1 MYVKNDLDFND
12 LQNECWECDYT
23 LDAISENNKEEE
35 FMDLLEE
42 QFGGDIPTM
51 TEVNDFIRF
60 EDDFIF
66 DALGIRVDDEEEEEE
81 TSGRDRNILPFWYTV
96 EQTEFIN
103 ILTIYFYKKAIDII
117 TFTCYTI
124 DS

>member
-12 LQNECWECDYT
+12 LENECWECDYT

-35 FMDLLEE
+35 FMNLLEE

-51 TEVNDFIRF
+51 TEVNDLIRF

-66 DALGIRVDDEEEEEE
+66 DALGIRIDDEEEEEE
-81 TSGRDRNILPFWYTV
+81 
-96 EQTEFIN
+96 EEE
-103 ILTIYFYKKAIDII
+103 
-117 TFTCYTI
+117 
-124 DS
+124 

>member
-12 LQNECWECDYT
+12 LENECWECDSV

-51 TEVNDFIRF
+51 TKVNDFIRF
-60 EDDFIF
+60 GGDFIF
-66 DALGIRVDDEEEEEE
+66 DVLGIRIDDDEEKEEEE
-81 TSGRDRNILPFWYTV
+81 
-96 EQTEFIN
+96 
-103 ILTIYFYKKAIDII
+103 
-117 TFTCYTI
+117 
-124 DS
+124 

>member
-12 LQNECWECDYT
+12 LENECWECDSV

-60 EDDFIF
+60 GDDFIF
-66 DALGIRVDDEEEEEE
+66 DALGIRTDDGFIFDALGIHIDDDEEEEEE
-81 TSGRDRNILPFWYTV
+81 
-96 EQTEFIN
+96 
-103 ILTIYFYKKAIDII
+103 
-117 TFTCYTI
+117 
-124 DS
+124 

>member
-1 MYVKNDLDFND
+1 MYVKTDLDFND
-12 LQNECWECDYT
+12 LENRCWECDSV

-66 DALGIRVDDEEEEEE
+66 DELGIRIDDEEEGEEE
-81 TSGRDRNILPFWYTV
+81 
-96 EQTEFIN
+96 
-103 ILTIYFYKKAIDII
+103 
-117 TFTCYTI
+117 
-124 DS
+124 

>member
-12 LQNECWECDYT
+12 LENECWECDSV

-60 EDDFIF
+60 DDDFIF
-66 DALGIRVDDEEEEEE
+66 DELGIRIDDDEEEEE
-81 TSGRDRNILPFWYTV
+81 
-96 EQTEFIN
+96 
-103 ILTIYFYKKAIDII
+103 
-117 TFTCYTI
+117 
-124 DS
+124 

>member
-1 MYVKNDLDFND
+1 MYVKTDLDFND
-12 LQNECWECDYT
+12 LENECWECDSV

-66 DALGIRVDDEEEEEE
+66 DALEIRIDEEEDEEEEE
-81 TSGRDRNILPFWYTV
+81 
-96 EQTEFIN
+96 
-103 ILTIYFYKKAIDII
+103 
-117 TFTCYTI
+117 
-124 DS
+124 

>member
-12 LQNECWECDYT
+12 LENECWECDSV

-42 QFGGDIPTM
+42 EFGDDIPTM

-60 EDDFIF
+60 DDDFIF
-66 DALGIRVDDEEEEEE
+66 DALGIRIYDDEEGEEE
-81 TSGRDRNILPFWYTV
+81 
-96 EQTEFIN
+96 
-103 ILTIYFYKKAIDII
+103 
-117 TFTCYTI
+117 
-124 DS
+124 

>member
-1 MYVKNDLDFND
+1 MYVKTDLDFND
-12 LQNECWECDYT
+12 LENECWECDSV

-42 QFGGDIPTM
+42 QFDGDIPTM

-66 DALGIRVDDEEEEEE
+66 DALEIKIYDDDDEEDEEEGE
-81 TSGRDRNILPFWYTV
+81 
-96 EQTEFIN
+96 EE
-103 ILTIYFYKKAIDII
+103 
-117 TFTCYTI
+117 
-124 DS
+124 

>member
-12 LQNECWECDYT
+12 LENECWECDSV

-60 EDDFIF
+60 DDDFIF
-66 DALGIRVDDEEEEEE
+66 DELGIRIDDEEEEEE
-81 TSGRDRNILPFWYTV
+81 
-96 EQTEFIN
+96 
-103 ILTIYFYKKAIDII
+103 
-117 TFTCYTI
+117 
-124 DS
+124 

>member
-12 LQNECWECDYT
+12 LENECWACGGV
-23 LDAISENNKEEE
+23 LDAISENNKESE

-60 EDDFIF
+60 DDDSIF
-66 DALGIRVDDEEEEEE
+66 DALGIRIDDDEEEEEE
-81 TSGRDRNILPFWYTV
+81 
-96 EQTEFIN
+96 
-103 ILTIYFYKKAIDII
+103 
-117 TFTCYTI
+117 
-124 DS
+124 

>member
-12 LQNECWECDYT
+12 LENECWECDSV
-23 LDAISENNKEEE
+23 LDAISENNREEE

-66 DALGIRVDDEEEEEE
+66 DALGIRIDDDEEEEEE
-81 TSGRDRNILPFWYTV
+81 
-96 EQTEFIN
+96 EEE
-103 ILTIYFYKKAIDII
+103 
-117 TFTCYTI
+117 
-124 DS
+124 

>member
-1 MYVKNDLDFND
+1 MFVKNDLDFND
-12 LQNECWECDYT
+12 LENECWECDSV
-23 LDAISENNKEEE
+23 LDAISENNREEE

-66 DALGIRVDDEEEEEE
+66 DALGIRIDDDEEEGEEE
-81 TSGRDRNILPFWYTV
+81 
-96 EQTEFIN
+96 
-103 ILTIYFYKKAIDII
+103 
-117 TFTCYTI
+117 
-124 DS
+124 

>member
-12 LQNECWECDYT
+12 LENECWECDSV

-66 DALGIRVDDEEEEEE
+66 DALEIRIDEEEDEEEEE
-81 TSGRDRNILPFWYTV
+81 
-96 EQTEFIN
+96 
-103 ILTIYFYKKAIDII
+103 
-117 TFTCYTI
+117 
-124 DS
+124 

>member
-12 LQNECWECDYT
+12 LENECWECDSV

-35 FMDLLEE
+35 FMYLLEE
-42 QFGGDIPTM
+42 EFDGDTPTM

-66 DALGIRVDDEEEEEE
+66 DSLGIRIYDDEEEEE
-81 TSGRDRNILPFWYTV
+81 
-96 EQTEFIN
+96 
-103 ILTIYFYKKAIDII
+103 
-117 TFTCYTI
+117 
-124 DS
+124 